1 MNIFSK
7 IDYSFGKVLTLRQMS
22 LTQFEVS
29 GWNPTSKTR
38 LQKQWTLPY
47 TESFKCFDLYSL
59 LSFEDSDVGV
69 VHAIVYC
76 AGSARVAEKQLLFG
90 IRIVENG
97 PIKDLWNDFSL
108 SPGGRCQVHKQLISP
123 HDWPFRI
130 FSRNAFA
137 SSYKFQLFS
146 F

>member
-7 IDYSFGKVLTLRQMS
+7 LDYSFGKVLTLRQMS

-29 GWNPTSKTR
+29 VWNPTSKTR

-123 HDWPFRI
+123 HDLPFGI
-130 FSRNAFA
+130 IPRNAVVI
-137 SSYKFQLFS
+137 
-146 F
+146 